1 MPRKKDPNKMI
12 CTSIQL
18 PPDVLRVLRDI
29 SDGTGVTVSELIRRA
44 IAGYMGGHLDDLRRY
59 CGNGK

>member
-18 PPDVLRVLRDI
+18 PPDMLRTLRDV
-29 SDGTGVTVSELIRRA
+29 SEATGIAVSELIRRA
-44 IAGYMGGHLDDLRRY
+44 IAGYIMIRFDDLRRY
-59 CGNGK
+59 GK